1 MADRIYMNPKK
12 TYLWRI
18 LRERK
23 ILRQHKRVA
32 EVCQRLIDDYHAHP
46 SGEALSPKKDFGTE
60 RIIWQYWAQGYG
72 NVPPIVR
79 ECLDSVER
87 FAGDYKLARLTD
99 DNLSEYLDLPEYV
112 QKKRVLYSR
121 AHFAD
126 LLRLMLLQVY
136 GGVWLDATVM
146 LTAPIPESY
155 AACEFF
161 VFRRDPK
168 EPDYKYWRNTYAY
181 YYGWAPGFRVNMLNS
196 IIFSRKEGKTV
207 TNLCSLML
215 KWWKENDSLPD
226 YFFFQILCDVYG
238 LPADMPLVSDTLPHY
253 LQQSMNDP
261 SFALMSRKEILAQI
275 PIHKLTY
282 K

>member
-1 MADRIYMNPKK
+1 MKLKK
-12 TYLWRI
+12 TFIWRK

-23 ILRQHKRVA
+23 ILRQHARVA
-32 EVCQRLIDDYHAHP
+32 RICQALIADERAHP
-46 SGEALSPKKDFGTE
+46 LEVKLLPKKDFGTE
-60 RIIWQYWAQGYG
+60 KIIWQYWAQGYEQ
-72 NVPPIVR
+72 VPPIVR
-79 ECLDSVER
+79 ECLESVEK
-87 FAGDYKLARLTD
+87 FAAEYKLVRLTD
-99 DNLSEYLDLPEYV
+99 DNLQEYLDFPDFV
-112 QKKRVLYSR
+112 QQKRELYSR

-146 LTAPIPESY
+146 LTASVPKDYS
-155 AACEFF
+155 ALDFF
-161 VFRRDPK
+161 VFRRDPH
-168 EPDYKYWRNTYAY
+168 ERDYKYWRNTYAY

-196 IIFSRKEGKTV
+196 IIFSRRGGKTV
-207 TNLCSLML
+207 TDLCSLML
-215 KWWKENDSLPD
+215 KWWKENDAVPD

-261 SFALMSRKEILAQI
+261 FFSLMSREEIKASI
-275 PIHKLTY
+275 PMHKLTY

>member
-1 MADRIYMNPKK
+1 MNMKK
-12 TYLWRI
+12 TYLWRK
-18 LRERK
+18 LREWK
-23 ILRQHKRVA
+23 ILRQHRRAA
-32 EVCQRLIDDYHAHP
+32 EVCQKLIDDYRAHP
-46 SGEALSPKKDFGTE
+46 SGETLSPKKDLGTE
-60 RIIWQYWAQGYG
+60 KIIWQYWAQGYE

-87 FAGDYKLARLTD
+87 FAGDYTLVRLTD

-112 QKKRVLYSR
+112 QQKRTLYSR

-126 LLRLMLLQVY
+126 LLRLMLLQMY

-146 LTAPIPESY
+146 LTAPIPKSY
-155 AACEFF
+155 AACDFF
-161 VFRRDPK
+161 VFRRDPN

-196 IIFSRKEGKTV
+196 IIFSRKGGKAV
-207 TNLCSLML
+207 TDLCSLML

-238 LPADMPLVSDTLPHY
+238 LPAEMPLVSDTLPHY

-261 SFALMSRKEILAQI
+261 AFALMPRDQIKTNI

>member
-1 MADRIYMNPKK
+1 MNMKK
-12 TYLWRI
+12 TYLWRK
-18 LRERK
+18 LREWK
-23 ILRQHKRVA
+23 ILRQHRRAA
-32 EVCQRLIDDYHAHP
+32 EVCQKLIDDYRAHP
-46 SGEALSPKKDFGTE
+46 SGETLSPKKDLGTE
-60 RIIWQYWAQGYG
+60 KIIWQYWAQGYE

-87 FAGDYKLARLTD
+87 FAGDYTLVRLTD

-112 QKKRVLYSR
+112 QKKRAQYSR

-146 LTAPIPESY
+146 LTAPIPEEY
-155 AACEFF
+155 AACDFF
-161 VFRRDPK
+161 IFRRDPN

-181 YYGWAPGFRVNMLNS
+181 YYGWAPGFRVNILNS
-196 IIFSRKEGKTV
+196 IIFSRKGGKTV
-207 TNLCSLML
+207 TDLCSLML

-261 SFALMSRKEILAQI
+261 TFSLMSADQIKERISM
-275 PIHKLTY
+275 HKLTY

>member
-1 MADRIYMNPKK
+1 MSLER
-12 TYLWRI
+12 TYVWRK

-23 ILRQHKRVA
+23 ILRQHARTAAICEDLIARYRA
-32 EVCQRLIDDYHAHP
+32 EDAVVELT
-46 SGEALSPKKDFGTE
+46 PKKQFDTD
-60 RIIWQYWAQGYG
+60 RIIWQYWAQGYD

-79 ECLDSVER
+79 ECLDSVEK
-87 FAGDYKLARLTD
+87 FAGDYTLVRLTD
-99 DNLSEYLDLPEYV
+99 ENLSEYLDLPEYV
-112 QKKRVLYSR
+112 QQKRALYSR

-146 LTAPIPESY
+146 LTAPVPEDYSVLD
-155 AACEFF
+155 FF
-161 VFRRDPK
+161 VFRRDPR
-168 EPDYKYWRNTYAY
+168 ERDYKYWRNTYAY

-196 IIFSRKEGKTV
+196 IIFSRRGGKTV
-207 TNLCSLML
+207 TDLCSLML
-215 KWWKENDSLPD
+215 KWWKENDAVPD

-261 SFALMSRKEILAQI
+261 GFKLMSREEILATI
-275 PIHKLTY
+275 PMHKLTY
-282 K
+282 KKEL